1 MMVMR
6 QEQRGVTIRLGHHL
20 LDEMVNDREIGVLA
34 QLKEQY
40 ILFVKKPKKLLEI
53 AWLIRQCLLKEFAE
67 EPPPRETD

>member
-6 QEQRGVTIRLGHHL
+6 QEQQGVTIRLGHHL

-40 ILFVKKPKKLLEI
+40 ILFEKKPKKALRNCLVNKTM
-53 AWLIRQCLLKEFAE
+53 LIKRI
-67 EPPPRETD
+67 R